1 MRGERDGV
9 VRRLGAGVDDE
20 HAVQRGAEGGCHRPP
35 LVDREQDALAG
46 GAAHERAVS
55 ASRLEERDAPGMA
68 SRSSAARAIGQR
80 GHGGGEEGGMAEIG
94 QAHVGSMLPGGGI
107 GVDSNDRSERPRFE
121 ELDRAMTYVITEPC
135 IGVKDA
141 CCVDV
146 CPVDCIHATDDDTMF
161 FIDPDEC
168 IDCGACE
175 PECPVTAIFAEDAV
189 PDDQWTN
196 YIQIN
201 ADYFKSA

>member
-1 MRGERDGV
+1 
-9 VRRLGAGVDDE
+9 
-20 HAVQRGAEGGCHRPP
+20 
-35 LVDREQDALAG
+35 
-46 GAAHERAVS
+46 
-55 ASRLEERDAPGMA
+55 
-68 SRSSAARAIGQR
+68 
-80 GHGGGEEGGMAEIG
+80 
-94 QAHVGSMLPGGGI
+94 
-107 GVDSNDRSERPRFE
+107 
-121 ELDRAMTYVITEPC
+121 MTYVITEPC

-141 CCVDV
+141 SVRRRLPGRLHPRHRCD
-146 CPVDCIHATDDDTMF
+146 PMF

-201 ADYFKSA
+201 ADFFKK